1 MFCKGYGVC
10 GKSVYSVSYFNRK
23 FRFPVHLF
31 YAKREENQIMKKIK
45 TFFRYENA
53 GLIYVLPAFIY
64 MLVFVGYP
72 IFRNLILS
80 VQDVT
85 MKNLI
90 SDDKVFVGLQN
101 YVEIF
106 GDKVFLKSLSNTL
119 IFTVACLFCQFLI
132 GFLLALF
139 FNQNFKFAKPVRGLL
154 MMPWMIPI
162 TVTTLMFKF
171 IFGTDVGILNY
182 ILSSLGVIKEN
193 IEWLTTPGTAM
204 IAIISANI
212 WIGIPFNMI
221 LISTGLTT
229 IPKELYESASIDGA
243 GKVQS
248 FFRIT
253 LPLLRPTIESVL
265 ILGFIYTFKVF
276 DLVYVMTSGGSVNST
291 HMLSTYSYK
300 LSFEMFKY
308 SKGAAVANV
317 LFVILMIVGTF
328 YLKATKEEE
337 D

>member
-1 MFCKGYGVC
+1 
-10 GKSVYSVSYFNRK
+10 
-23 FRFPVHLF
+23 
-31 YAKREENQIMKKIK
+31 MKKIK
-45 TFFRYENA
+45 EFFRYENI
-53 GLIYVLPAFIY
+53 GLLYVLPAFIY

-72 IFRNLILS
+72 IFRNIVLS
-80 VQDVT
+80 FQDVT

-90 SDDKVFVGLQN
+90 SPDKMFVRLKNYIDIFNDKVFVT
-101 YVEIF
+101 
-106 GDKVFLKSLSNTL
+106 SLRNTL
-119 IFTVACLFCQFLI
+119 VFTIGCLIIQFLI
-132 GFLLALF
+132 GFMLALF
-139 FNQNFKFAKPVRGLL
+139 FNQNFKIAKPVRGLL

-162 TVTTLMFKF
+162 TVTALMFKF

-182 ILSSLGVIKEN
+182 ILRSLGLIKEN

-204 IAIISANI
+204 FAIICANI

-229 IPKELYESASIDGA
+229 IPQELYESASIDGA

-248 FFRIT
+248 FFKIT
-253 LPLLRPTIESVL
+253 LPLLKPTIESVL
-265 ILGFIYTFKVF
+265 ILGFIYTFKVY
-276 DLVYVMTSGGSVNST
+276 DLVYVMTSGGPVNST

-317 LFVILMIVGTF
+317 LLVILLIVGTF
-328 YLKATKEEE
+328 YLRATKEDEG
-337 D
+337 

>member
-1 MFCKGYGVC
+1 MNQAK
-10 GKSVYSVSYFNRK
+10 KKK
-23 FRFPVHLF
+23 FFKFDNVGILF
-31 YAKREENQIMKKIK
+31 
-45 TFFRYENA
+45 
-53 GLIYVLPAFIY
+53 VLPAFLY

-72 IFRNLILS
+72 IVRNIILS
-80 VQDVT
+80 FQDVT
-85 MKNLI
+85 VRTLTADHKP
-90 SDDKVFVGLQN
+90 FAGLQN
-101 YVEIF
+101 YIDIF
-106 GDKVFLKSLSNTL
+106 QDPVFIRSLVNTL
-119 IFTVACLFCQFLI
+119 LFTVCCLILQFII

-139 FNQNFKFAKPVRGLL
+139 FSQHFSVSKPIRGLML
-154 MMPWMIPI
+154 IPWMIPI
-162 TVTTLMFKF
+162 TVTALIFKF

-182 ILSSLGVIKEN
+182 ILTSLGIISEN
-193 IEWLTTPGTAM
+193 IDWLTSTNTALF
-204 IAIISANI
+204 AIVCANV

-243 GKVQS
+243 GKVQT
-248 FFRIT
+248 FFKIT

-276 DLVYVMTSGGSVNST
+276 DLVYVMTGGGPVNST

-308 SKGAAVANV
+308 SKGSAVANI
-317 LFVILMIVGTF
+317 LLVILMIVGVF
-328 YLKATKEEE
+328 YLKATKEDE